1 MKGWRLIHLFAG
13 LLLFIN
19 QEVQAQSFRSFIYS
33 NDQGLASNISKTIL
47 QGKHGLIWVATDAGL
62 VYYDGMEFTTLNSN
76 LPRPPIKYLMR
87 SAQNDLIIVTNSG
100 AGYVKRQAGVKPK
113 FKYEP
118 LVSASASPSDTTL
131 CSPRAVYED
140 KQGTLWFS
148 EANTIVHYANKKL
161 RRYHFGSKFT
171 DETSE
176 SPFLFAED
184 KLGRLVAATNNGKII
199 FFDAASDSFLR
210 FPVEPPVSG
219 FKIHVF
225 SSPSKGEIWAG
236 TSHGLYKLVIGENI
250 LRPQWQKLLELENVS
265 SYAVSPNGDVY
276 VGTLFSGVFTWKLP
290 SVAKAFPQKITTL
303 PFSIINSVILDSE
316 NSLWV
321 ASDEGVAIVQLTSF
335 DEFPLGSMTLFT
347 RSVVAASNGDI
358 IVTEHDGVYRITQKQ
373 GVYTT
378 QKIFSGTTGR
388 FYQPAGD
395 SSGTWIS
402 EKPGILTY
410 IGRSGS
416 KSSIAL
422 SQKNRQLGSYWP
434 NFMTLDKSGN
444 LWCYQAGQKI
454 LRLGRNKNVT
464 LYGEDKG
471 VSGTIN
477 TIKQAKDNH
486 VYLAGTGNENYLFQY
501 DPATDSF
508 KNLSIPLPNDP
519 KIPFV
524 VHDINADS
532 KGVVWLGTSQGL
544 FRYFKGEIKRDSLPD
559 KYGKSVIKAVEID
572 KKDRVWLG
580 TERGLLLYA
589 DGEITPFNKLDGLP
603 GPAIVHRAFSFDS
616 RDRLWVGTS
625 SGLAYWQ
632 LPVDKINKTSRPS
645 TTSLVVNDEL
655 VDLKAGQEDALPHRA
670 TLSAKFTSLSYPGQ
684 SLQFQTR
691 VLGLQQE
698 WSSATNQPTLVLPP
712 MPSGEYTLQVKAQQS
727 GDLWS
732 DVMEYHF
739 TVAQPW
745 YAREWMVVVYS
756 LLIVVA
762 IGFIRKF
769 RSAIQDKALAEE
781 ERQKL
786 VSLIEYSSECILMV
800 SPKGR
805 LVFLNA
811 AGQWLLGERNP
822 EDIGV
827 ERKSRQIQ
835 NRRVFEYIHPEDS
848 LFFRKIVVPAVVEQ
862 GQWSGE
868 LHFQH
873 IRTKQ
878 QIPVLCSAFT
888 IKHPVTGQPLA
899 YAAIS
904 SDITIRK
911 KVERE
916 LIEAREEAMKSA
928 KTKSDFLANMSHEIR
943 TPMNAVIGM
952 TGLLLETPLSSE
964 QREYVETVRTSGDA
978 LLNVIND
985 ILDFSKIES
994 GKLELERYPFGLRTA
1009 VEESIDIFAATAAEK
1024 EIELT
1029 YFIHNRV
1036 PPKVSGDVTRLRQI
1050 LVNLVG
1056 NAVKFTSDGEVVVE
1070 VDLVEPEQTNLAI
1083 VGASEDSLY
1092 AVPEDMHRVLL
1103 HFSVRDTGIGI
1114 PEDRIDYIFSSFSQV
1129 DTSTTRKY
1137 GGTGLGLAI
1146 SKHLC
1151 ELMNGTMWVESEV
1164 GKGSVF
1170 HFTVD
1175 VDTVD
1180 EPKAEVSGQLAG
1192 KRALIVDDNATNRR
1206 ILSLISASWG
1216 MASTAVPSGPEALKL
1231 IRGGNRFDVAILDF
1245 HMPEM
1250 DGLMLAAEI
1259 RKIPETHQLPLV
1271 MLTSAGNREVISELG
1286 GIGFAAYLNKPT
1298 KQSQLYDILVSI
1310 FDKAKA
1316 GDVKPQPTTKASIEM
1331 GQRLPLRILIAEDN
1345 AVNQRL
1351 VLRILEKMGY
1361 RADVAGNG
1369 LEVIEALKHKAYD
1382 IVLMDVQMPEM
1393 DGLEATMHICQ
1404 NWPRAERPF
1413 IIAMTANAMKG
1424 DREACLEAGMDDYL
1438 SKPVRFTDLQKA
1450 IEKWGWEC
1458 TVLHGNSDAPVT
1470 QALSATFVNPSFMQE
1485 TFGKPPVID
1494 PYTFSSLRD
1503 MCQASGGSQLAEI
1516 IKMFLSDTESQIEQL
1531 QKATENPTDLKH
1543 LAHSLKGSCLMVGAN
1558 PLANVCMKLE
1568 ALGKAEK
1575 TEGATV
1581 LVEELVKEFHEVR
1594 TELTRVLEK
1603 EFSPEKVPQPNQP
1616 S

>member
-1 MKGWRLIHLFAG
+1 M
-13 LLLFIN
+13 
-19 QEVQAQSFRSFIYS
+19 
-33 NDQGLASNISKTIL
+33 SKTVL
-47 QGKHGLIWVATDAGL
+47 QGKDGLIWVATDAGL

-76 LPRPPIKYLMR
+76 LPRPPVKYLMTT
-87 SAQNDLIIVTNSG
+87 AKKDLLIVTNMG
-100 AGYVKRQAGVKPK
+100 AGYVRKDSGVKPK
-113 FKYEP
+113 YRYES
-118 LVSASASPSDTTL
+118 LISAAGFPSDTAL
-131 CSPRAVYED
+131 FSPRAAYQD
-140 KQGTLWFS
+140 KHGSLWFS
-148 EANTIVHYANKKL
+148 EPNSIVRFANKKL
-161 RRYHFGSKFT
+161 RRYYFDAKFT
-171 DETSE
+171 DETTE

-184 KLGRLVAATNNGKII
+184 KYGRLIAATNNGKII

-210 FPVEPPVSG
+210 FPVEPPASG
-219 FKIHVF
+219 IKIHIF
-225 SSPSKGEIWAG
+225 GNANKGEIWAG
-236 TSHGLYKLVIGENI
+236 TSHGLYKLVIGDNF
-250 LRPQWQKLLELENVS
+250 LRPQWQKLVEIENVS
-265 SYAVSPNGDVY
+265 SYAVTPSGDVY
-276 VGTLFSGVFTWKLP
+276 IGTLFTGVYTWKLP
-290 SVAKAFPQKITTL
+290 TVAKALPQKITTL
-303 PFSIINSVILDSE
+303 PFSIVNSLTLDTE

-347 RSVVAASNGDI
+347 RSIVAASNGDV
-358 IVTEHDGVYRITQKQ
+358 IVTEHDGVYRISQKQ
-373 GVYTT
+373 GIYTAR
-378 QKIFSGTTGR
+378 KIFSGTTGR

-410 IGRSGS
+410 IGRNGT
-416 KSSIAL
+416 KTIVL
-422 SQKNRQLGSYWP
+422 SQKNRQLSSYWP
-434 NFMTLDKSGN
+434 NFMSLDRNGN

-454 LRLGRNKNVT
+454 LRLSRNKKIT

-477 TIKQAKDNH
+477 TIKQAKNNI
-486 VYLAGTGNENYLFQY
+486 VYLAGTGNDNYLFQY

-508 KNLSIPLPNDP
+508 KNLSIPLPSDP
-519 KIPFV
+519 KVPFV
-524 VHDINADS
+524 VHDINTDS
-532 KGVVWLGTSQGL
+532 KGVLWLGTSQGL
-544 FRYFKGEIKRDSLPD
+544 FRYFKGEIKKDSLPD

-603 GPAIVHRAFSFDS
+603 GPAVVHRAFSFDS

-632 LPVDKINKTSRPS
+632 LPVDRINKTSKPS
-645 TTSLVVNDEL
+645 ITSLVVNDEH
-655 VDLKAGQEDALPHRA
+655 VDLKANQDALPNRA
-670 TLSAKFTSLSYPGQ
+670 TLSAAFASLSYPGQ

-691 VLGLQQE
+691 VLGLQSE
-698 WSSATNQPTLVLPP
+698 WSSAANQPNLVLPP

-739 TVAQPW
+739 VVAPPW
-745 YAREWMVVVYS
+745 YAKEWMVVVYS
-756 LLIVVA
+756 LLIVVTL
-762 IGFIRKF
+762 GFIKKF
-769 RSAIQDKALAEE
+769 RSAIQDKARADE

-786 VSLIEYSSECILMV
+786 ISLIEYSSECILMV

-822 EDIGV
+822 EDMDTD
-827 ERKSRQIQ
+827 RKSRSIQ

-848 LFFRKIVVPAVVEQ
+848 LFFRKIVVPAVIEQ

-952 TGLLLETPLSSE
+952 TGLLLETPLSGE

-1009 VEESIDIFAATAAEK
+1009 IEESIDIFAATAAEK

-1029 YFIHNRV
+1029 YFIHDGV

-1050 LVNLVG
+1050 MVNLVG
-1056 NAVKFTSDGEVVVE
+1056 NAVKFTSEGEVVVE
-1070 VDLVEPEQTNLAI
+1070 VDLIQSEQTNLAI
-1083 VGASEDSLY
+1083 YGGDMYGGMPEEDR
-1092 AVPEDMHRVLL
+1092 RVLL

-1114 PEDRIDYIFSSFSQV
+1114 PEDRMDYIFSSFSQV

-1137 GGTGLGLAI
+1137 GGTGLGLSI

-1151 ELMNGTMWVESEV
+1151 ELMNGSMWVESEV
-1164 GKGSVF
+1164 GKGSIF

-1175 VDTVD
+1175 FDIVD
-1180 EPKAEVSGQLAG
+1180 EPKVEVSGQLAG

-1216 MASTAVPSGPEALKL
+1216 MASTAVPSGPEALNL
-1231 IRGGNRFDVAILDF
+1231 IRAGNHYDVAILDF

-1259 RKIPETHQLPLV
+1259 RKIPETNQLPLI
-1271 MLTSAGNREVISELG
+1271 MLTSAGNREVISEIG
-1286 GIGFAAYLNKPT
+1286 GIGLAAYLNKPT

-1310 FDKAKA
+1310 FDKARA
-1316 GDVKPQPTTKASIEM
+1316 GDAKPQSSTKATIEM

-1369 LEVIEALKHKAYD
+1369 LEVIDALKHKSYD

-1393 DGLEATMHICQ
+1393 DGIEATMHICQ

-1458 TVLHGNSDAPVT
+1458 NMLHGTSAAQDTVAPAPFIS
-1470 QALSATFVNPSFMQE
+1470 QALMQE
-1485 TFGKPPVID
+1485 TPGKLPVID

-1516 IKMFLSDTESQIEQL
+1516 IKMFLSDTENQIAQL
-1531 QKATENPTDLKH
+1531 QKATENPADLKH

-1558 PLANVCMKLE
+1558 VLANVCMKLE
-1568 ALGKAEK
+1568 ILGKADK
-1575 TEGATV
+1575 TDGAV
-1581 LVEELVKEFHEVR
+1581 EMVEELVREFHAVR
-1594 TELTRVLEK
+1594 MELTKVLEK
-1603 EFSPEKVPQPNQP
+1603 ETSQEKIPQSNQP